1 MKKLERLEQEVESLS
16 AEEAAAFR
24 AWFLEHD
31 WKTWNRQL
39 QRDAK
44 TGKLDVLAREA
55 LQDYDAGRT
64 REL

>member
-16 AEEAAAFR
+16 AEEAAEFR

-31 WKTWNRQL
+31 WKTWDRQL
-39 QRDAK
+39 KRDTKA
-44 TGKLDVLAREA
+44 GKLDALARDA

-64 REL
+64 SEL